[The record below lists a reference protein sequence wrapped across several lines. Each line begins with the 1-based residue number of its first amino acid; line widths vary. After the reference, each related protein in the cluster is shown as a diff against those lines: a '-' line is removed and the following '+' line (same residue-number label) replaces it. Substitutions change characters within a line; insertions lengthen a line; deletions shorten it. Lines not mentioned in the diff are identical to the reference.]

1 MYIIWVCGVWEGCQL
16 STCAVSHQELVK
28 TPLCVSDVACL
39 ALQALLRLL
48 DLYCHLHP
56 LVHLQIYSSRMLPQN
71 QFLPMSCRILFEVA
85 NLERSTT
92 LKNEECLLFLAD
104 AVRLGYKAHQFAGGF
119 TVDSA
124 ELFGKVKRLTQYYTR
139 SMDPTWLK
147 DTTKFTSSDRQRWDH
162 VQRK

>member
-1 MYIIWVCGVWEGCQL
+1 M
-16 STCAVSHQELVK
+16 SHQKLSK
-28 TPLCVSDVACL
+28 TPLCVSDAAYL
-39 ALQALLRLL
+39 ALQILLRLSSL
-48 DLYCHLHP
+48 PCYLHP
-56 LVHLQIYSSRMLPQN
+56 LSHPQMDSSDILKNKP
-71 QFLPMSCRILFEVA
+71 LSTPCRILFEVA

-124 ELFGKVKRLTQYYTR
+124 ELFGKVKRLTQYYMR

>member
-1 MYIIWVCGVWEGCQL
+1 MLLYVFD
-16 STCAVSHQELVK
+16 AAYLV
-28 TPLCVSDVACL
+28 
-39 ALQALLRLL
+39 LQVLLRLL
-48 DLYCHLHP
+48 VLYRHLHP
-56 LVHLQIYSSRMLPQN
+56 LVHSQIHSNGLLLEN
-71 QFLPMSCRILFEVA
+71 QLLPMSCRILFEVA

-124 ELFGKVKRLTQYYTR
+124 ELFGKVKRLTQYYMR

>member
-1 MYIIWVCGVWEGCQL
+1 M
-16 STCAVSHQELVK
+16 SHQELSK
-28 TPLCVSDVACL
+28 MPCVLLMLAYL
-39 ALQALLRLL
+39 ALRFLLRLL
-48 DLYCHLHP
+48 VLHP
-56 LVHLQIYSSRMLPQN
+56 LLHPQIHSSGMLPKN
-71 QFLPMSCRILFEVA
+71 QPLPISCRILFAVA

-124 ELFGKVKRLTQYYTR
+124 ELFGKVKRLTQYYMR

>member
-1 MYIIWVCGVWEGCQL
+1 M
-16 STCAVSHQELVK
+16 SHQELSK
-28 TPLCVSDVACL
+28 MPLCVSDAAYL
-39 ALQALLRLL
+39 ALQVLLRLSSL
-48 DLYCHLHP
+48 P
-56 LVHLQIYSSRMLPQN
+56 RHLQCLTHAQIFFCEVFKNEALT
-71 QFLPMSCRILFEVA
+71 MSCRILFEVA

-124 ELFGKVKRLTQYYTR
+124 ELFGKVKRLTQYYMR